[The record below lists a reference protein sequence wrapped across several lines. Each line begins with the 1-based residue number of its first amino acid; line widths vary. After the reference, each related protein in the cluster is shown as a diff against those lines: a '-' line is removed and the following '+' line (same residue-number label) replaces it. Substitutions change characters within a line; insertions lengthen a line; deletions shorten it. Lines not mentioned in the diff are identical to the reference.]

1 VHNLRGLT
9 FYLHPYRRPFA
20 LSISCALISIFLEVA
35 GPSIIGHAIDGLQ
48 QEISLGRLS
57 AYALTIFILSL
68 ICNVFLFTQEYFL
81 NRVWHWV
88 ERDLRS
94 TFFNHLI
101 KQSAS
106 FFQSHSTGDLVV
118 RATHDVSNV
127 SMFAAPLILEPLRV
141 TLLIVAFVTMM
152 LWINVRL
159 ALLLCLTMPVSFLAI
174 TCLARVIT
182 SYYEESEKCLANLY
196 THVQENIA
204 GRRVIRAFAQ
214 EEAEL
219 EAFRQLSKRYAEQNL
234 RRTRITAL
242 RPQLSQFPHAV
253 GITLLIWFG
262 GMLTIRGEM
271 TVGDFTAFTLYFGRI
286 LWLLLSLGY
295 SVNLYQQCKVS
306 LKRLI
311 DSFASRPGVAD
322 RPDVEERA
330 PINGRL
336 DFNGLTFRYPRSEKP
351 ALQNISLPID
361 AGSRIAF
368 TGETGSGKSTLLNL
382 LVRVFDA
389 PAGTILIDNVSLTN
403 YPLSQLRRSLGY
415 VPQETLLFGGT
426 LAENIAF
433 GLKGASRADIEHVA
447 KLTALTRDINDFP
460 AGLDTHIG
468 ERGVT
473 LSGGQKQRV
482 AIARALLRQPKILI
496 LDDALSSLDVCT
508 EQEILSLLFA
518 EVKNCTMIM
527 VSNRPDT
534 IALADQIV
542 VMDQGQIV
550 ECGTHSELIALNG
563 KYAALHDHKFQS
575 REGDSWLSGL
585 VPEGGW

>member
-1 VHNLRGLT
+1 MQNLRGLT
-9 FYLHPYRRPFA
+9 SYLHPYRRPLA

-35 GPSIIGHAIDGLQ
+35 GPSVIGHAIDGLR
-48 QEISLGRLS
+48 QEISLGHLS

-68 ICNVFLFTQEYFL
+68 VCNVFLFVQEYFL

-94 TFFNHLI
+94 AFFSHLI
-101 KQSAS
+101 KQSAG

-127 SMFAAPLILEPLRV
+127 SMFAAPLILEPLRI
-141 TLLIVAFVTMM
+141 TLLIVAFVSMM

-159 ALLLCLTMPVSFLAI
+159 ALMLCLTMPISFLAM
-174 TCLARVIT
+174 TCLGRVID
-182 SYYEESEKCLANLY
+182 SYYEDSEKCLANLY

-219 EAFRQLSKRYAEQNL
+219 DAFRQLSESYAQQNL
-234 RRTRITAL
+234 RRTRFTAL
-242 RPQLSQFPHAV
+242 RPQLSQFPHAI
-253 GITLLIWFG
+253 GITLLLWYG
-262 GMLTIRGEM
+262 GILTIRGEM
-271 TVGDFTAFTLYFGRI
+271 TVGNFTAFTLYFGRI

-311 DSFASRPGVAD
+311 DSFAARPTIAD
-322 RPDVEERA
+322 RPDVEEQA

-336 DFNGLTFRYPRSEKP
+336 DFNSLTFRYPGSNKP
-351 ALQNISLPID
+351 TLQNISLSIA
-361 AGSRIAF
+361 AGSKVAF

-382 LVRVFDA
+382 LLRVFDA
-389 PAGTILIDNVSLTN
+389 PDSTILIDNVSLTN
-403 YPLSQLRRSLGY
+403 YPLRQLRRSIGY

-433 GLKGASRADIEHVA
+433 GLNDASRTDIERVA
-447 KLTALTRDINDFP
+447 QLTALTRDLNDFP
-460 AGLDTHIG
+460 DGLDTLVG

-482 AIARALLRQPKILI
+482 AIARALLRQPGILI

-508 EQEILSLLFA
+508 EQEILSLLFR
-518 EVKNCTMIM
+518 EINCTMII
-527 VSNRPDT
+527 VSNRPDSV
-534 IALADQIV
+534 ALADQILV
-542 VMDQGQIV
+542 LNQGQIV
-550 ECGTHSELIALNG
+550 ERGTHRELLALNG
-563 KYAALHDHKFQS
+563 KYAALHDHKYQNK
-575 REGDSWLSGL
+575 EGDPSLSELAIG
-585 VPEGGW
+585 VR